1 MRNID
6 NYMGQTILPSVIK
19 LGFKMQRL
27 TELEGTLELLAVG
40 LPFATKKQESP
51 WNRGLPLSVWVVGGI
66 ALTLEGWAGALPWES
81 TPPTTELPWLV
92 HGVSYRS
99 KCLLKLEY
107 AGEDF
112 FLPNPGSTLCQSG
125 RWNVILT
132 LSFALLLND
141 CSYFTPNS
149 LMLCT
154 VRSKKRQSGIE
165 LCKKSSYLIY
175 VWELE
180 QCSWFPLVCTMLIR
194 LNLAHTCVPRSAS
207 ECVRIG

>member
-1 MRNID
+1 
-6 NYMGQTILPSVIK
+6 
-19 LGFKMQRL
+19 MQRL

-51 WNRGLPLSVWVVGGI
+51 WNRGLPLSVWAMGGI

-165 LCKKSSYLIY
+165 LCKKKNPVI
-175 VWELE
+175 
-180 QCSWFPLVCTMLIR
+180 
-194 LNLAHTCVPRSAS
+194 
-207 ECVRIG
+207 